1 MEADEQ
7 RENQFIH
14 EPKGNEKMDP
24 AVHRLT
30 NQTRKKKKHE
40 ETWRK
45 DWKAERKQ
53 IVQGSKLEGEKQQDL
68 NIKTEVETH

>member
-1 MEADEQ
+1 
-7 RENQFIH
+7 
-14 EPKGNEKMDP
+14 MDP

-30 NQTRKKKKHE
+30 NQTWKKKKHE

-53 IVQGSKLEGEKQQDL
+53 FVQGSKLEGEKQQD
-68 NIKTEVETH
+68 IKTVVETH